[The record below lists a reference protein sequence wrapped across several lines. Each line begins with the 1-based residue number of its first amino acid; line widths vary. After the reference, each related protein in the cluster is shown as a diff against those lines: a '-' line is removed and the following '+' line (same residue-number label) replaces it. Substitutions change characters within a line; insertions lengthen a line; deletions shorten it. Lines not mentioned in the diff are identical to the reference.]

1 MLTYEQKIKIVR
13 DRIDGKSMG
22 DIAEE
27 MHVSRQAISDF
38 IKSLSE
44 KRLSA
49 KKCPFVALRRWF
61 NNNNLTIEELASKIK
76 VPTEELENALYIP
89 EDCAADM
96 DLKLAER
103 LAEVSGIPV
112 EKVKKN
118 ERSHKKKRIK
128 VTPKDSQYK
137 KVLYPEIANFLS
149 INKMSISAFAD
160 FCEMDYS
167 AVYFAITTIPS
178 APVSTSIKRVK
189 IAHALG
195 LPVEEAFSTQRK
207 KGGPYKCKTENL

>member
-1 MLTYEQKIKIVR
+1 MLTYDQKIKIVR

-61 NNNNLTIEELASKIK
+61 NNNNLTIEELAGKIN
-76 VPTEELENALYIP
+76 VATEELENALYVP
-89 EDCAADM
+89 ENCVVDM
-96 DLKLAER
+96 ELQLAER
-103 LAEVSGIPV
+103 LAIVSGIPIA
-112 EKVKKN
+112 KVRKN

-128 VTPKDSQYK
+128 VAPRKNQYE
-137 KVLYPEIANFLS
+137 KVLYPAISSFLKEQ
-149 INKMSISAFAD
+149 KMSISAFAD
-160 FCEMDYS
+160 MCEMEYS

-178 APVSTSIKRVK
+178 APVSASVKRVK
-189 IAHALG
+189 IANALKM
-195 LPVEEAFSTQRK
+195 PVEEAFYTHIK
-207 KGGPYKCKTENL
+207 KGGSRHAE